1 MQLLQGCKWE
11 RACPRLSPNRTTQT
25 CQWKPLPEPN
35 AMTRYFSPLFRTSI
49 GISAILASQL
59 AAPQPIAPP
68 AQVQPAT
75 VADIPAIARAM
86 AQNATAS
93 GMPRS
98 YVEPSN
104 DYYREVFKGRENAPE
119 SVIERLMIRYEL
131 NIYDGAVW
139 QIALSLQGNPPY
151 QELVEAQ
158 TRRLLSGKAGS
169 LGILAQSPAFTY
181 NGQPVTGD
189 GAFIFRSIAE
199 IYGPMTDPLTNSS
212 VAPAGF
218 PQAEQ
223 GLHKADFRPV
233 LGENAW
239 ATIIGPV
246 QSAYLQHGP
255 QIPMDSPAMRLAV
268 SKLKTFEAMQDAFTG
283 GVLYAP
289 AGTPGAQEGGISA
302 ENNIS
307 LLAALRML
315 REAIGARDPATIRI
329 IDELITR
336 DNKGPGIEDYFRER
350 VYNPAQGIL
359 SSGGFVSRGL
369 DGTPHFEAYENLAVD
384 VQTWGLTVLGA
395 DWVDKQFGEGTAFR
409 IWSNTR
415 QRAGLIENGVLQGV
429 GYTDGTSMLS
439 GEWTLGAVRMAKEM
453 ANTYRTSH
461 PDWAQQLRQDA
472 DKMLLGVQRL
482 KVSNPDGSI
491 GYLYANMDGPTGFG
505 WMARRIQHTGAT
517 NGWMILTLTDFNP
530 FVLGGGVE

>member
-1 MQLLQGCKWE
+1 
-11 RACPRLSPNRTTQT
+11 
-25 CQWKPLPEPN
+25 
-35 AMTRYFSPLFRTSI
+35 MTPHFSHLFRTLL
-49 GISAILASQL
+49 GISALLTSQL
-59 AAPQPIAPP
+59 ATPQQNAPQA
-68 AQVQPAT
+68 AT
-75 VADIPAIARAM
+75 VADIPAIAKAM
-86 AQNATAS
+86 AQNVTPS

-139 QIALSLQGNPPY
+139 QIALSLQKNAAY
-151 QELVEAQ
+151 QQLVDAQ
-158 TRRLLSGKAGS
+158 TQRLLSGKSGS

-181 NGQPVTGD
+181 NGQTVTGD

-199 IYGPMTDPLTNSS
+199 SYGEMIDPLTNSS

-239 ATIIGPV
+239 ATVIGPL
-246 QSAYLQHGP
+246 QSAYLEYGA
-255 QIPMDSPAMRLAV
+255 QIPMDSPEMRVAV
-268 SKLKTFEAMQDAFTG
+268 SKLKTFEIMQDAFTG

-289 AGTPGAQEGGISA
+289 TGTSGAQEGGISA

-307 LLAALRML
+307 LLAGLRML
-315 REAIGARDPATIRI
+315 REAIGTRDPATTKV

-336 DNKGPGIEDYFRER
+336 DAKGPGIEDYFKER
-350 VYNPAQGIL
+350 VYDPAQGIL

-369 DGTPHFEAYENLAVD
+369 EGGPHYEAYENLAVD

-395 DWVDKQFGEGTAFR
+395 NWVDMQFGEGTAFR

-415 QRAGLIENGVLQGV
+415 QRAGFVQDGVLQGI

-439 GEWTLGAVRMAKEM
+439 GEWTLGAVLMAKEM
-453 ANTYRTSH
+453 AKAYRTSY
-461 PDWAQQLRQDA
+461 PDWAQQLNQDA
-472 DKMLLGVQRL
+472 DTMLLGVQTL
-482 KVSNPDGSI
+482 KISNPDGSI
-491 GYLYANMDGPTGFG
+491 GYLYANMEGPTGFG

-517 NGWMILTLTDFNP
+517 NGWMILMLLNFNP
-530 FVLGGGVE
+530 FVLGGRAGE

>member
-1 MQLLQGCKWE
+1 
-11 RACPRLSPNRTTQT
+11 
-25 CQWKPLPEPN
+25 
-35 AMTRYFSPLFRTSI
+35 MTPHFSHLFRTSI

-59 AAPQPIAPP
+59 ATPQQNALQT
-68 AQVQPAT
+68 QVQPAT
-75 VADIPAIARAM
+75 VADVPAIANAM
-86 AQNATAS
+86 AQNVTRS

-98 YVEPSN
+98 YAEPSN

-139 QIALSLQGNPPY
+139 QIALSLQKNAVY
-151 QELVEAQ
+151 QQLVDMQ
-158 TRRLLSGKAGS
+158 TQRLLSGKSGS

-181 NGQPVTGD
+181 NGQTVTGD
-189 GAFIFRSIAE
+189 GAFIFRSISE
-199 IYGPMTDPLTNSS
+199 NYGDMTDPLTNSS

-239 ATIIGPV
+239 ATVIGPL
-246 QSAYLQHGP
+246 QSAYLKYGAK
-255 QIPMDSPAMRLAV
+255 IPMDSPEMRIAV
-268 SKLKTFEAMQDAFTG
+268 SKLKTFEIMQDAFTG

-289 AGTPGAQEGGISA
+289 TGTSGTQEGGISA

-307 LLAALRML
+307 LLAGLRML
-315 REAIGARDPATIRI
+315 RETIGTRDSATTKV

-336 DNKGPGIEDYFRER
+336 DAKGPGIEDYFKER
-350 VYNPAQGIL
+350 VYNPAEGIL

-369 DGTPHFEAYENLAVD
+369 DGSPHYEAYENLAVD

-415 QRAGLIENGVLQGV
+415 QRAGYVRDGVLEGV

-439 GEWTLGAVRMAKEM
+439 GEWTLGAVLMAKEM
-453 ANTYRTSH
+453 ARTYRTSH
-461 PDWAQQLRQDA
+461 PDWAQQLNQDA
-472 DKMLLGVQRL
+472 DTMLRGVQTL
-482 KVSNPDGSI
+482 KISNPDGSI

-517 NGWMILTLTDFNP
+517 NGWMILMLLDFNP
-530 FVLGGGVE
+530 FVLGGGSYER

>member
-1 MQLLQGCKWE
+1 
-11 RACPRLSPNRTTQT
+11 
-25 CQWKPLPEPN
+25 
-35 AMTRYFSPLFRTSI
+35 MTPYFSPLFRTSI
-49 GISAILASQL
+49 GISAILASQV
-59 AAPQPIAPP
+59 ATPQQIVPP

-75 VADIPAIARAM
+75 VVDIPAIAKAM
-86 AQNATAS
+86 AQNVTPS

-104 DYYREVFKGRENAPE
+104 DYYREVFKGREITPE

-139 QIALSLQGNPPY
+139 QIALSLQQNPAY
-151 QELVEAQ
+151 QGLVDAQ
-158 TRRLLSGKAGS
+158 TQRLLSGKAGS

-181 NGQPVTGD
+181 NGQTVTGD

-199 IYGPMTDPLTNSS
+199 MYGPMTDPLTNSS

-239 ATIIGPV
+239 ATIIGPL
-246 QSAYLQHGP
+246 QSAYLEYGSS
-255 QIPMDSPAMRLAV
+255 IPMDSPEMRLAV
-268 SKLKTFEAMQDAFTG
+268 SKLRTFEIMQDAFTG

-289 AGTPGAQEGGISA
+289 AGTPGAREGGISA

-307 LLAALRML
+307 LLAGLRML
-315 REAIGARDPATIRI
+315 REAIGARNPAATKV
-329 IDELITR
+329 IDELIAR
-336 DNKGPGIEDYFRER
+336 DAKGPGIEDYFKEH
-350 VYNPAQGIL
+350 VYDPAEGIL
-359 SSGGFVSRGL
+359 SSGGFVSPGL
-369 DGTPHFEAYENLAVD
+369 DGNPHYVAYDDLAVD

-415 QRAGLIENGVLQGV
+415 QRAGLVQDGVLQGV
-429 GYTDGTSMLS
+429 GYTDGKSMLS
-439 GEWTLGAVRMAKEM
+439 GEWTLGAVLMAKEV

-461 PDWAQQLRQDA
+461 PDWAQQLNQDA
-472 DKMLLGVQRL
+472 DTMLLGVQSL

-491 GYLYANMDGPTGFG
+491 GYLYANTDGPTGFG

-517 NGWMILTLTDFNP
+517 NGWMILTLLEFNP
-530 FVLGGGVE
+530 FILGGGSGE

>member
-1 MQLLQGCKWE
+1 
-11 RACPRLSPNRTTQT
+11 
-25 CQWKPLPEPN
+25 
-35 AMTRYFSPLFRTSI
+35 MTPPFSPLIRTSI
-49 GISAILASQL
+49 GIFAILTSQMVSPQQV
-59 AAPQPIAPP
+59 APQ

-75 VADIPAIARAM
+75 VADIPSIAKAM
-86 AQNATAS
+86 AQNVTPS

-139 QIALSLQGNPPY
+139 QIALSLHGNPAY
-151 QELVEAQ
+151 QELVDAQ
-158 TRRLLSGKAGS
+158 TQRLLSGKAGS

-189 GAFIFRSIAE
+189 GAFIFRSISE
-199 IYGPMTDPLTNSS
+199 SYGDMTDPLTNSS

-239 ATIIGPV
+239 ATIIGPL
-246 QSAYLQHGP
+246 QSAYLEYGS
-255 QIPMDSPAMRLAV
+255 QIPLDSPEMRLAV
-268 SKLKTFEAMQDAFTG
+268 SKLKTFEIMQDAFTG

-289 AGTPGAQEGGISA
+289 TGTPGAQEGGISA

-307 LLAALRML
+307 LLAGLRIL
-315 REAIGARDPATIRI
+315 REAIGARDPATTKA

-336 DNKGPGIEDYFRER
+336 DSKGPGIEDYFRER
-350 VYNPAQGIL
+350 VYHPAEGIL
-359 SSGGFVSRGL
+359 SSGGFVSRGP
-369 DGTPHFEAYENLAVD
+369 DGSPRYVAYDNLAVD

-395 DWVDKQFGEGTAFR
+395 DWVDTQFGEGTAFS

-415 QRAGLIENGVLQGV
+415 QRAGLMQDGVLQGV

-439 GEWTLGAVRMAKEM
+439 GEWTLGAVLMAKEM
-453 ANTYRTSH
+453 ANVYRTSH
-461 PDWAQQLRQDA
+461 PDWARQLNQDA
-472 DKMLLGVQRL
+472 NTMLLGVQRL

-517 NGWMILTLTDFNP
+517 NGWMILTLRDFNP
-530 FVLGGGVE
+530 FVLGGGSGE

>member
-1 MQLLQGCKWE
+1 
-11 RACPRLSPNRTTQT
+11 
-25 CQWKPLPEPN
+25 
-35 AMTRYFSPLFRTSI
+35 MTPHFSPLFRTSI

-59 AAPQPIAPP
+59 ATPQQNPP
-68 AQVQPAT
+68 QNQVQPAT
-75 VADIPAIARAM
+75 IADIPAIAKAM
-86 AQNATAS
+86 ARNVTPS

-98 YVEPSN
+98 YAEPSN
-104 DYYREVFKGRENAPE
+104 AYYRQVFKGREAAPE

-139 QIALSLQGNPPY
+139 QIALSLQKNADY
-151 QELVEAQ
+151 QELVDAQ
-158 TRRLLSGKAGS
+158 TQRLLSGKSGS

-181 NGQPVTGD
+181 NGQTVTGD
-189 GAFIFRSIAE
+189 GAFIFRSISE
-199 IYGPMTDPLTNSS
+199 MYGPMTDPLTNSS
-212 VAPAGF
+212 AAPEGF
-218 PQAEQ
+218 PQGEQ

-239 ATIIGPV
+239 ATLIGPL
-246 QSAYLQHGP
+246 QSAYLKFGA
-255 QIPMDSPAMRLAV
+255 QIPMDSPEMRIAV
-268 SKLKTFEAMQDAFTG
+268 SKLKTFEIMQDAFTG

-289 AGTPGAQEGGISA
+289 TGTTGTQDGGISA

-307 LLAALRML
+307 LLAGLRIL
-315 REAIGARDPATIRI
+315 RQAIGTRDRATTTL

-336 DNKGPGIEDYFRER
+336 DAKGPGIEDYFKEH
-350 VYNPAQGIL
+350 VYDPAQGVL
-359 SSGGFVSRGL
+359 SSGGIVSRGL
-369 DGTPHFEAYENLAVD
+369 DGSPHYVAYDDLAVD

-415 QRAGLIENGVLQGV
+415 QRAGLVQDGVLQGV
-429 GYTDGTSMLS
+429 GYTDGKSMLS
-439 GEWTLGAVRMAKEM
+439 GEWTLGAVLMAKEV

-461 PDWAQQLRQDA
+461 PDWAQQLNQDA
-472 DKMLLGVQRL
+472 DAMLLGVQSL

-491 GYLYANMDGPTGFG
+491 GYLYANTDGPTGFG

-517 NGWMILTLTDFNP
+517 NGWMILTLLDFNP
-530 FVLGGGVE
+530 FVLGGGSRE